1 LYVSKLEFAI
11 QESTL
16 AVGLDASIPLDK
28 SVLEKEQALLGRFKL
43 VLQTFLHEK
52 VDLQVIAVYALQ
64 VFCHSLQFPKGIIQ
78 ICILLVVSIKLVRC
92 LGMLLRW
99 FHNLYD
105 LEVIE
110 EEAFMKW
117 KEDISDDY
125 AGKGNALFQ
134 VCDCRR

>member
-1 LYVSKLEFAI
+1 
-11 QESTL
+11 
-16 AVGLDASIPLDK
+16 
-28 SVLEKEQALLGRFKL
+28 
-43 VLQTFLHEK
+43 
-52 VDLQVIAVYALQ
+52 
-64 VFCHSLQFPKGIIQ
+64 
-78 ICILLVVSIKLVRC
+78 
-92 LGMLLRW
+92 MLLRW

-134 VCDCRR
+134 VCDCRNLKYNHIFNYFFLAARSTSG

>member
-1 LYVSKLEFAI
+1 MCDV
-11 QESTL
+11 
-16 AVGLDASIPLDK
+16 
-28 SVLEKEQALLGRFKL
+28 
-43 VLQTFLHEK
+43 
-52 VDLQVIAVYALQ
+52 
-64 VFCHSLQFPKGIIQ
+64 
-78 ICILLVVSIKLVRC
+78 

-125 AGKGNALFQ
+125 PGKGNALFQ
-134 VCDCRR
+134 VRKYNPKFP

>member
-1 LYVSKLEFAI
+1 MRRLTCKWLQCMHFKFSATLFSSPKVLIKISCYIA
-11 QESTL
+11 STNH
-16 AVGLDASIPLDK
+16 I
-28 SVLEKEQALLGRFKL
+28 
-43 VLQTFLHEK
+43 
-52 VDLQVIAVYALQ
+52 
-64 VFCHSLQFPKGIIQ
+64 FCS
-78 ICILLVVSIKLVRC
+78 
-92 LGMLLRW
+92 GMLLRW

-134 VCDCRR
+134 VKDCTHNQIFPQIIKCNLISGQPVANMAG

>member
-1 LYVSKLEFAI
+1 
-11 QESTL
+11 
-16 AVGLDASIPLDK
+16 
-28 SVLEKEQALLGRFKL
+28 
-43 VLQTFLHEK
+43 
-52 VDLQVIAVYALQ
+52 
-64 VFCHSLQFPKGIIQ
+64 
-78 ICILLVVSIKLVRC
+78 
-92 LGMLLRW
+92 MLLRW

-134 VCDCRR
+134 VLVLEFICRSLFKMASFCLR

>member
-1 LYVSKLEFAI
+1 
-11 QESTL
+11 
-16 AVGLDASIPLDK
+16 
-28 SVLEKEQALLGRFKL
+28 
-43 VLQTFLHEK
+43 
-52 VDLQVIAVYALQ
+52 
-64 VFCHSLQFPKGIIQ
+64 
-78 ICILLVVSIKLVRC
+78 
-92 LGMLLRW
+92 MLLRW

-134 VCDCRR
+134 VRDCRPKKIELNNQLFISCFRSTSG